1 VPLAADPRNTKLQ
14 VFLVVDDAHKP
25 FATPYLYQL
34 ADLTVCS
41 ILHSLDGKCSNSIN
55 CSLLHSFESSLL
67 GKVKGGVERP
77 CRGRSCLNMKP
88 KKLNGNGKVDAF
100 DPQVFLDTAGV
111 ARKVAEFRRG
121 ESIYSQGEAAE
132 SVMYVQKGGV
142 KFSVVNGSGKEA
154 VVAMFGPSDFF
165 GEGCMAGQTVR
176 MGTATAITPTTLL
189 VMEKNELLRVLHAEH
204 ELSDHFIRYM
214 LTHNIQVEEDLID
227 QLFNSSEK
235 RLARALLLLARYG
248 KQDQPVRVLPKV
260 SQETLASMIG
270 TTRSRVNFFM
280 NKFRKLGFIEYNGK
294 IKVNKSLL
302 TVVLHE

>member
-1 VPLAADPRNTKLQ
+1 
-14 VFLVVDDAHKP
+14 
-25 FATPYLYQL
+25 
-34 ADLTVCS
+34 
-41 ILHSLDGKCSNSIN
+41 
-55 CSLLHSFESSLL
+55 
-67 GKVKGGVERP
+67 
-77 CRGRSCLNMKP
+77 MKP
-88 KKLNGNGKVDAF
+88 KKLKKNGKTGTF
-100 DPQVFLDTAGV
+100 DPQAFLDTAGV
-111 ARKVAEFRRG
+111 ARKIAEFRRG

-165 GEGCMAGQTVR
+165 GEGCMAGQSIR

-189 VMEKNELLRVLHAEH
+189 VIEKDELRRVLHTEH
-204 ELSDHFIRYM
+204 ELSDHFISYM
-214 LTHNIQVEEDLID
+214 LAHNIRVEEDLMD

-235 RLARALLLLARYG
+235 RLARTLLVLARYG
-248 KQDQPVRVLPKV
+248 KQDQPDRILPKV
-260 SQETLASMIG
+260 SQETLAEMIG

-280 NKFRKLGFIEYNGK
+280 NKFRRLGFIEYNGK

>member
-1 VPLAADPRNTKLQ
+1 
-14 VFLVVDDAHKP
+14 
-25 FATPYLYQL
+25 
-34 ADLTVCS
+34 
-41 ILHSLDGKCSNSIN
+41 
-55 CSLLHSFESSLL
+55 
-67 GKVKGGVERP
+67 
-77 CRGRSCLNMKP
+77 MKP
-88 KKLNGNGKVDAF
+88 RTRKKNGKADSF

-111 ARKVAEFRRG
+111 ARKVNEYRRG
-121 ESIYSQGEAAE
+121 ESIYSQGDTAE
-132 SVMYVQKGGV
+132 TVMYIQKGGV
-142 KFSVVNGSGKEA
+142 KFSVVNGSGREA

-165 GEGCMAGQTVR
+165 GEGCMAGQPLR

-189 VMEKNELLRVLHAEH
+189 VMQKKELLRVLHAEH
-204 ELSDHFIRYM
+204 ELSDRFIAYM
-214 LTHNIQVEEDLID
+214 LGRNIRVEEDLID

-235 RLARALLLLARYG
+235 RLARTLLLLARYG
-248 KQDQPVRVLPKV
+248 KQEQPDRILPKV

>member
-1 VPLAADPRNTKLQ
+1 MHIKLKE
-14 VFLVVDDAHKP
+14 LKKNGTVD
-25 FATPYLYQL
+25 
-34 ADLTVCS
+34 S
-41 ILHSLDGKCSNSIN
+41 
-55 CSLLHSFESSLL
+55 
-67 GKVKGGVERP
+67 
-77 CRGRSCLNMKP
+77 
-88 KKLNGNGKVDAF
+88 F
-100 DPQVFLDTAGV
+100 DPEVFLDTAGV

-121 ESIYSQGEAAE
+121 ESIYSQGEAAD

-165 GEGCMAGQTVR
+165 GEGCMAGQSIR

-189 VMEKNELLRVLHAEH
+189 VIEKDELLRVLHAEH
-204 ELSDHFIRYM
+204 ELSDHFIAY
-214 LTHNIQVEEDLID
+214 LLAHNIRVEEDLID

-235 RLARALLLLARYG
+235 RLARTLLLLARYG
-248 KQDQPVRVLPKV
+248 KQDQPDRVLLKV
-260 SQETLASMIG
+260 SQETLAEMIG

-302 TVVLHE
+302 TVVLYE

>member
-1 VPLAADPRNTKLQ
+1 
-14 VFLVVDDAHKP
+14 
-25 FATPYLYQL
+25 
-34 ADLTVCS
+34 
-41 ILHSLDGKCSNSIN
+41 
-55 CSLLHSFESSLL
+55 
-67 GKVKGGVERP
+67 
-77 CRGRSCLNMKP
+77 LNMKL
-88 KKLNGNGKVDAF
+88 KKLKKNGKTGTF
-100 DPQVFLDTAGV
+100 DPQAFLDTAGV
-111 ARKVAEFRRG
+111 ARKIAEFRRG

-165 GEGCMAGQTVR
+165 GEGCMAGQTIR

-189 VMEKNELLRVLHAEH
+189 VIEKDELLRVLHTEH
-204 ELSDHFIRYM
+204 ELSDHFISYM
-214 LTHNIQVEEDLID
+214 LAHNIRVEEDLMD

-235 RLARALLLLARYG
+235 RLARTLLLLARYG
-248 KQDQPVRVLPKV
+248 KQDQPDRILPKV
-260 SQETLASMIG
+260 SQETLAEMIG

-302 TVVLHE
+302 SVVLHE